1 MTPQHYPI
9 KSGVLYAGEYPGDR
23 NPGIARAR
31 ILSLVEMGIR
41 TFIDLTTPDDP
52 LVRYEGMLVQME
64 QETGIPLRRISCPIP
79 DMGVPPSDEST
90 LSIMAAIRG
99 AIEAAPAVYIHC
111 WGGIGRTGTVVGC
124 WLRECGLD
132 PDAALEHVQH
142 LYSSHMP
149 KARAGKYPESP
160 QTEAQKNYVRH
171 WKTTQNRMLT
181 GQAHV
186 CRKNTE
192 THAQNHGHRN

>member
-1 MTPQHYPI
+1 MPPQHYPI
-9 KSGVLYAGEYPGDR
+9 EPGVLYAGEYPGDM
-23 NPGIARAR
+23 NPEIARAR
-31 ILSLVEMGIR
+31 ILGLGEMGIR

-52 LVRYEGMLVQME
+52 LVRYEGMLVQVE

-90 LSIMAAIRG
+90 HSIMATIRD

-124 WLRECGLD
+124 WLRECGFD
-132 PDAALEHVQH
+132 PEAALEHVQH

-149 KARAGKYPESP
+149 KAKAGRYPESP
-160 QTEAQKNYVRH
+160 QTEAQMNYVRQ
-171 WKTTQNRMLT
+171 WKTTQNRIQT
-181 GQAHV
+181 GQLPA
-186 CRKNTE
+186 CDEGSK
-192 THAQNHGHRN
+192 A